1 MPHSR
6 FSALLGGLFV
16 VATLAQVGCGKS
28 KVDQCNA
35 VIETYNAVG
44 TAVRRGFGDG
54 TDPEVMVANIKEVE
68 DAVDKFEA
76 TSISDAAVKAS
87 RDTLAATFRDY
98 TKHAKLLAEV
108 VRDAK
113 QPAKA
118 AAAEARLAGVQKS
131 LEATAQNIGAG
142 KQQLASAC
150 NTTFQ

>member
-1 MPHSR
+1 MFHFR
-6 FSALLGGLFV
+6 FSGLLGGLLV
-16 VATLAQVGCGKS
+16 VATFAQVGCGKS
-28 KVDQCNA
+28 KVEQCNA

-44 TAVRRGFGDG
+44 TAVRQGLGDG
-54 TDPEVMVANIKEVE
+54 TDPEVVVARVKEVE
-68 DAVDKFEA
+68 AAVDKFEA
-76 TSISDAAVKAS
+76 VSLSDAAVKTS

-98 TKHAKLLAEV
+98 TKHANALAEV

-118 AAAEARLAGVQKS
+118 DAAEARLGVVQKG
-131 LEATAQNIGAG
+131 LETTAQNIVAG